1 MRRPHDE
8 EIRDVI
14 EASYALWNANDR
26 HGWLEHWKSVTPG
39 VHTLED
45 PIGTPPKIGWEIL
58 AEVWDRT
65 GRDRLHITAQRI
77 IVCGNE
83 GVAVCHNE
91 GTVQGRRVV
100 IESVDLYQFSDDGS
114 THSRSFWQI
123 PHGLPYGEWT
133 AATGSV

>member
-45 PIGTPPKIGWEIL
+45 PIGTPPKSGWEIL
-58 AEVWDRT
+58 AEVLAPLYKMVTDNGLILQIDDPALANAAHT
-65 GRDRLHITAQRI
+65 PSP
-77 IVCGNE
+77 
-83 GVAVCHNE
+83 
-91 GTVQGRRVV
+91 TVLNTV
-100 IESVDLYQFSDDGS
+100 
-114 THSRSFWQI
+114 
-123 PHGLPYGEWT
+123 P
-133 AATGSV
+133 